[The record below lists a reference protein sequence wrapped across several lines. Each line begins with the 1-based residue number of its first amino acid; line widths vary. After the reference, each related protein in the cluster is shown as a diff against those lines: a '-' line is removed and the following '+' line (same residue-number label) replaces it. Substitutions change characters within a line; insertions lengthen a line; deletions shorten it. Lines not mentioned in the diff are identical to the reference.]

1 MASGPSVA
9 DGETGSRCSARADRQ
24 PLGGFRTWP
33 WHAIEQPERDV
44 GGVRRKAGFE
54 DVRIHDLRHSY
65 ASRILFLG
73 EIQPM
78 IGKSPVIARCRRPPA
93 TPAMRETRLRPQPSG
108 YRIASPLIWTVFRT
122 FQPSCTPKWSAT
134 THEGSEAHSTGR
146 RWPSKFWRKARSRPS
161 RVHAFRCR
169 CAHRGRNRRRI
180 PRRVKRWKPNAKADR
195 ALECAPVSGQVSAF
209 GFTS

>member
-33 WHAIEQPERDV
+33 RHAIEQPERDA

-65 ASRILFLG
+65 ASRILFLV

-93 TPAMRETRLRPQPSG
+93 TPTLRETRLRPQPSG
-108 YRIASPLIWTVFRT
+108 YRIASPLIWTVSRT
-122 FQPSCTPKWSAT
+122 VQPSCTP
-134 THEGSEAHSTGR
+134 
-146 RWPSKFWRKARSRPS
+146 
-161 RVHAFRCR
+161 
-169 CAHRGRNRRRI
+169 N
-180 PRRVKRWKPNAKADR
+180 WKPNAKADR
-195 ALECAPVSGQVSAF
+195 ARREVRLRHRRLEPQGGQRRHRRSDD
-209 GFTS
+209 GIEP